1 MNNHSYQM
9 KAQLCAMAVVI
20 AVTGQPS
27 VANAAIEEIVV
38 TTRKREENLQDVPI
52 SVTAFTVA
60 DMERKGMNNLEDI
73 TRQTAG
79 VIFDNGGMSAQDMTV
94 IMRGLNPTRGRQN
107 VAILQDGIDVSSE
120 SILTAGGS
128 LLMNTRLFDIER
140 VEVVKGPQMALY
152 GRSAFAGAINYI
164 SKRPGDEV
172 EGKVNFDVGD
182 YGQFEAGAGISGPV
196 IENRLSMGVNASSW
210 RHDGYYSNSITNGD
224 LGGED
229 GYGVSGSALFHATDD
244 LSFWLRAEYSHDDFE
259 PRARAIIER
268 NTMLQVPPSAIPG
281 VTTTTTVP
289 AFVGSYGDADGRF
302 PIISQNPRTGFD
314 YVGSRRNIF
323 RTTLTTE
330 WQNDAYKVTSLTH
343 YADATVYQF
352 EDAQIVGSS
361 ATTQTSAGLGFGG
374 EFYFDTK
381 TKLLSQEL
389 RLASNGDGP
398 VNWMVGGLYWDE
410 RATLYDGSVNVLSS
424 IGSGAAALAPIGT
437 TLSRNLRFNERR
449 TKHWSAFGLVEWAF
463 TDQLALTLEGRYV
476 NEYLEVTGS
485 SANALAIIPSP
496 FFSINYPPS
505 AGLPVTGTD
514 RDSFF
519 TPKATLE
526 WKPADAVMLYASVA
540 KSEKPSGIS
549 TLTGGAGG
557 FNVGQNRFD
566 SEKMYTYEI
575 GSKTAW
581 FNDSLQLNG
590 SLFYEDFKDKQ
601 ASSTVVLP
609 DTGLPG
615 VKPENA
621 SSAEVWGLELDATWQ
636 ATEHLSFAASYAWLD
651 TEYKGFLS
659 NTSSPDAIANAGNC
673 TVVTV
678 GTSTLCQ
685 VDLSGNTLEGVPRN
699 ALNVSV
705 QYKAPVN
712 NDLDWF
718 VQTEVLYQDDRYD
731 SSSNSR
737 WFDSYTLT
745 DLRFGVQAAD
755 GWDVMVYVDNVFDDD
770 TIKTGLT
777 TADLRTFV
785 PPGTIYNAGKAMLP
799 DPRTFGIRGSYRF

>member
-1 MNNHSYQM
+1 
-9 KAQLCAMAVVI
+9 MAVAI

-79 VIFDNGGMSAQDMTV
+79 VIFDNGGISAQDMTV

-120 SILTAGGS
+120 SLLTSGGS

-164 SKRPGDEV
+164 SKRPGDKV

-196 IENRLSMGVNASSW
+196 IENRLSLGVNASSW
-210 RHDGYYSNSITNGD
+210 RNDGYYSNSVTNGD

-229 GYGVSGSALFHATDD
+229 GYGVSGSALFEAADN

-259 PRARAIIER
+259 PRARAIIPA
-268 NTMLQVPPSAIPG
+268 NTMLPVPPSANSPIPPPP
-281 VTTTTTVP
+281 VTTATQVP
-289 AFVGSYGDADGRF
+289 AFVGSYGDASGRV
-302 PIISQNPRTGFD
+302 PTISQNPRTGFD
-314 YVGSRRNIF
+314 YTGGRRNIF

-343 YADATVYQF
+343 YADADVYQF

-361 ATTQTSAGLGFGG
+361 ATTVTPGGLGFGG
-374 EFYFDTK
+374 EFYFDTT

-410 RATLYDGSVNVLSS
+410 RATLLDGSVNVLSS

-437 TLSRNLRFNERR
+437 TLPRNLRFNERR

-463 TDQLALTLEGRYV
+463 ADQLALTLEGRYV

-505 AGLPVTGTD
+505 AGVSITGTD

-526 WKPADAVMLYASVA
+526 WTPADAVMLYASIA

-557 FNVGQNRFD
+557 FNVAQNRFD
-566 SEKMYTYEI
+566 SEKMTTYEI
-575 GSKTAW
+575 GTKTAW
-581 FNDSLQLNG
+581 LNDTLQLNAA
-590 SLFYEDFKDKQ
+590 LFFEDFKDKQ
-601 ASSTVVLP
+601 TSSTVILP
-609 DTGLPG
+609 DTGIPG

-621 SSAEVWGLELDATWQ
+621 SSAEVWGLELNASWQ
-636 ATEHLSFAASYAWLD
+636 ATDHLSFAASYAWLD
-651 TEYKGFLS
+651 TEYKDFQTK
-659 NTSSPDAIANAGNC
+659 TSSADNIASAGNC
-673 TVVTV
+673 TVVMV
-678 GTSTLCQ
+678 GPSKLCE

-699 ALNVSV
+699 ALNGSV
-705 QYKAPVN
+705 QYKAPLDN
-712 NDLDWF
+712 NLDWF
-718 VQTEVLYQDDRYD
+718 VQTEVLYQDKRYD
-731 SSSNSR
+731 SSSNRR

-745 DLRFGVQAAD
+745 DLRLGVQAAD
-755 GWDVMVYVDNVFDDD
+755 GWDVMLYVDNVFDDD
-770 TIKTGLT
+770 TIKTGANLP
-777 TADLRTFV
+777 DLRTYV
-785 PPGTIYNAGKAMLP
+785 PPSTIYNVGKPMLP
-799 DPRTFGIRGSYRF
+799 DPRTFGLRGSYRF